1 MRRHSSGLP
10 IQTGAKSFTN
20 FLADRHTVDAADLTI
35 TFVRGISHD
44 IYFIGEVNRRS

>member
-10 IQTGAKSFTN
+10 IQTNAKSFTN
-20 FLADRHTVDAADLTI
+20 FLADRHTVDASDLTI